1 MSPIVAGATFTSAAT
16 PTRAAGLKVKAP
28 SAKRRDRNPNVNF
41 DAYIRV
47 SRTGGREGDGFY
59 SLDIQADVIGRLARA
74 NDLEIGET
82 VSGGR
87 ATADRELERLVRKVE
102 EGASGG
108 VIAWK
113 LSRFSR
119 SLADGA
125 AGPGESAVLA
135 SDLLF
140 TRVATSQ

>member
-1 MSPIVAGATFTSAAT
+1 M
-16 PTRAAGLKVKAP
+16 
-28 SAKRRDRNPNVNF
+28 NF

>member
-1 MSPIVAGATFTSAAT
+1 M
-16 PTRAAGLKVKAP
+16 
-28 SAKRRDRNPNVNF
+28 NF

-82 VSGGR
+82 VQELNVSGGR